1 VFVDLRSGLLIR
13 MVLLITSSCVALTVE
28 KAVHDEDP
36 QTDLLGLN
44 MWLGSSFVTHRES
57 TSHTGSRSSS
67 TELHIQ
73 SRFSE
78 MAS

>member
-28 KAVHDEDP
+28 KAVHDE
-36 QTDLLGLN
+36 
-44 MWLGSSFVTHRES
+44 
-57 TSHTGSRSSS
+57 
-67 TELHIQ
+67 
-73 SRFSE
+73 